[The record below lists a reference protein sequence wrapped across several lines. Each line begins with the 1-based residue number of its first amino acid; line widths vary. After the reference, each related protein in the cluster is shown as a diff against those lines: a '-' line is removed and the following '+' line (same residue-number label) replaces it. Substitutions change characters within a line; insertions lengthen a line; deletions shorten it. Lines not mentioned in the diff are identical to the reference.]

1 MKKVL
6 VGCPTSFH
14 KEYCLEQYAN
24 AVKNL
29 TYKNYDVLLID
40 NSPDDIYLNK
50 IRNYGINA
58 LKGPYHEGAR
68 DRIVASR
75 NLLRKYAIDNNYDF
89 LLSLEQDVIPPLDII
104 ECLLSHNKKAISG
117 IYFAR
122 NIVNNNVELI
132 PLAYK
137 EVPTKEDLPS
147 MRPLNEQ
154 ELLHG
159 PKLIK
164 IISCGLGCVLIH
176 RDVLKEI
183 SFRYELNTFDD
194 RWFCIDLFNKKIELY
209 CDVSVKCKHMIINRP
224 YQWQNIQK

>member
-29 TYKNYDVLLID
+29 TYKNYDVLLVD
-40 NSPDDIYLNK
+40 NSPDDVYLNK
-50 IRNYGINA
+50 IRDYGINA

-68 DRIVASR
+68 NRIITSR

-89 LLSLEQDVIPPLDII
+89 LLSLEQDVIPPPDII
-104 ECLLSHNKKAISG
+104 ECLLSHNKKVISG

-122 NIVNNNVELI
+122 NTVNNNVELI

-159 PKLIK
+159 PKLMK

-209 CDVSVKCKHMIINRP
+209 CDVSVKCKHMIMNRP
-224 YQWQNIQK
+224 YQWHNIQK